1 MSTYTDAFDRICGDC
16 TGININDITEDDIRS
31 QGSIWGCT
39 EGEINDAIE
48 GLRELSESTDRYADE
63 D

>member
-1 MSTYTDAFDRICGDC
+1 MSNAFDKICGDC

-39 EGEINDAIE
+39 EDEIEDAIKE
-48 GLRELSESTDRYADE
+48 LHELSESTDQYTDE